1 MSTISVNNN
10 YSGGS
15 TYIVKKNNE
24 AKINSLMKERES
36 LQEELQSLQKEIAST
51 NSDES
56 ETVEAEIESLQS
68 QITNIDSQI
77 ARLQAAEEEEE
88 EKKVISNA
96 SNNDGKVEY
105 PSQKLDN
112 HEALNITLNKLG
124 ENTKLLENEII
135 LDKARGFN
143 TEDKDRILSNIKN
156 NIENI
161 NSKLQDVNGDESK
174 KTSEDIE
181 LVGNFVDSEA

>member
-15 TYIVKKNNE
+15 TYTVKKNNE

-56 ETVEAEIESLQS
+56 ETVDAEIESLQS

-77 ARLQAAEEEEE
+77 ARLQAEEEE

-181 LVGNFVDSEA
+181 LVGNFVDYEA

>member
-10 YSGGS
+10 YNGGS
-15 TYIVKKNNE
+15 TYTARKNN
-24 AKINSLMKERES
+24 AAQISSLMKERES
-36 LQEELQSLQKEIAST
+36 LQEELKSLQKEVTST
-51 NSDES
+51 NSNES
-56 ETVEAEIESLQS
+56 ETVEAEVESLQS

-77 ARLQAAEEEEE
+77 ARLQAEEE
-88 EKKVISNA
+88 EKTGSNS
-96 SNNDGKVEY
+96 SNNDSKVEY

-112 HEALNITLNKLG
+112 PEALNTTLSKLD

-143 TEDKDRILSNIKN
+143 TEDKDKILSNIKN

-161 NSKLQDVNGDESK
+161 NSKLQDGSGDESK
-174 KTSEDIE
+174 KISEDIE

>member
-124 ENTKLLENEII
+124 EIIKLLENEII

>member
-15 TYIVKKNNE
+15 TYTVKKNNE

-77 ARLQAAEEEEE
+77 ARLQVAEE

-143 TEDKDRILSNIKN
+143 TEDKDRILSNIRN
-156 NIENI
+156 NMENI
-161 NSKLQDVNGDESK
+161 NSKLQDINGDESK